1 MKSRVKSKQDL
12 KNRNYLYMGEL
23 RDSSCSQLNR
33 LRMSIDNVLS
43 SLLQSSDSFAEKT
56 QTLIFVLGDGARN
69 HIEHSDE
76 ARCNSLSSINAVS
89 RSRKIIDVLFLN
101 RLQYLFMYLMKFEA
115 EEDPSIIKYNNFV
128 VYGLDSLIRKVD
140 DPTISKEKFRLS
152 NLIFNAAFRIKRKH
166 SLNGIMFIPFIA
178 DDNLTVE
185 LQNIEKYWEVIC

>member
-1 MKSRVKSKQDL
+1 
-12 KNRNYLYMGEL
+12 MGEL